1 MAERLRIAL
10 VSMHTSPA
18 ELPGAGDAGGMNVV
32 ERHQASALAQ
42 LGHQVEFIT
51 RRTSPTAADVV
62 DLEPGVTMRHVT
74 AGPET
79 PLAKSRIDAHIPQ
92 FRAGM
97 ERLGPYDVVHSHH
110 WMSGVAALPLAR
122 EWGVPHVQS
131 YHSVAA
137 LPGSTLGQGE
147 PAESP
152 ARVPGEAMLARES
165 DLLVTISAAE
175 ARTVITRCG
184 ADPDR
189 VTIVSPGVDVEYFR
203 PRSADEPRWRADADP
218 EPGRA
223 AFAKGFVFFAARLQP
238 LKDPA
243 LAIRAVAEVPENLRP
258 HLVVAGDVSDDFADY
273 AGELD
278 ALVESLG
285 LQGQVSF
292 PGPMRRDELARALR
306 SARIVLVP
314 SHSETFGLIALEA
327 AASGTPVIA
336 AAAGGLREAVVHG
349 ESGQLMD
356 SREPVD
362 WGRCLTWLLADP
374 DHLAEMG
381 LVARVHARRFRWADA
396 GRRLA
401 GLYGDLIAAGPGR

>member
-1 MAERLRIAL
+1 MAQRLRIAL
-10 VSMHTSPA
+10 VSLHTSPEA
-18 ELPGAGDAGGMNVV
+18 LPGAGDAGGMNVV
-32 ERHQASALAQ
+32 ERHQALALAQ

-51 RRTSPTAADVV
+51 RRTGLDGPDVV
-62 DLEPGVTMRHVT
+62 ELEPGVIVRHVT
-74 AGPET
+74 AGPPT
-79 PLAKSRIDAHIPQ
+79 PLAKSQIDAHIAQ
-92 FRAGM
+92 FRTGM
-97 ERLGPYDVVHSHH
+97 AQLGPYDLVHSHH

-122 EWGVPHVQS
+122 RWGVPHVQS

-152 ARVPGEAMLARES
+152 GRVPGEAMLARES

-184 ADPDR
+184 ADPER

-203 PRSADEPRWRADADP
+203 PRADGEARWRASADGSASQP
-218 EPGRA
+218 AYANG
-223 AFAKGFVFFAARLQP
+223 FAFFAARLQP

-258 HLVVAGDVSDDFADY
+258 HLVVAGDVSADFADY
-273 AGELD
+273 ADELD
-278 ALVESLG
+278 GLVESLG

-292 PGPMRRDELARALR
+292 PGPLRRDELARALR

-374 DHLAEMG
+374 EHLTEMG

-401 GLYGDLIAAGPGR
+401 DLYGDLIAAGAGR